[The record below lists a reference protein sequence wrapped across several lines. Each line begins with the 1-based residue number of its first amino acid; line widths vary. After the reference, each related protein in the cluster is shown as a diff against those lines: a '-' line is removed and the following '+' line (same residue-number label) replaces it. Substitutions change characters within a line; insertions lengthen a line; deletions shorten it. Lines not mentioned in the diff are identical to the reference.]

1 MMNTEEIVQVLKNRS
16 DLSDYE
22 YTKVTKHAS
31 ELFFVK
37 KKMELNRVVNTDT
50 ISIQVYKD
58 VEDKRGSSM
67 IAVTSA
73 DDASSL
79 DAKITA
85 AVKKAET
92 ALNPYYPLASNQ
104 ASLIN
109 ASKQNESLNDIA
121 LKVAEAI
128 DEANQS
134 SESWLNAT
142 EIFVYVTRIEFM
154 NSNDV
159 HHVDTKLSVEFE
171 TIPTSSHENEE
182 FESYKYYR
190 NNTFDKA
197 SIENDIRDI
206 LHLVKQRSI
215 AKHIDTVNITKD
227 TPVYMY
233 GEMANLIAGN
243 IMENTSYASH
253 VTQSNHYDI
262 DKPVSNTKFDMILKG
277 QIEGAANA
285 RAFDNHGVV
294 LKETEIIHDG
304 INTNLFGDIQYG
316 HYLNAKEITGSYP
329 VAEIKAKNTVDAL
342 QPHLII
348 DHFSAPQLESASGY
362 FGGEVRL
369 ARYFDGEKYIPLTGF
384 SITGNIYEALQ
395 DVEFSSENTT
405 TQKYQGPKYFIFKN
419 LNIA

>member
-1 MMNTEEIVQVLKNRS
+1 MMNTEEIVQVLKNHS

-22 YTKVTKHAS
+22 YTKVTKNAS

-50 ISIQVYKD
+50 VSIVVYKD
-58 VEDKRGSSM
+58 VDDKRGSSM

-73 DDASSL
+73 DDADSL
-79 DAKITA
+79 NAKITA

-104 ASLIN
+104 TSLIKESAN
-109 ASKQNESLNDIA
+109 KESLNAIA
-121 LKVAEAI
+121 LKAAEAI

-142 EIFVYVTRIEFM
+142 EIFVYVTRTEFL

-171 TIPTSSHENEE
+171 TIPTSSHNNEE

-197 SIENDIRDI
+197 SIEQDIRDI

-215 AKHIDTVNITKD
+215 ARTIDTVNITKD

-233 GEMANLIAGN
+233 GEMANLIVGN

-277 QIEGAANA
+277 QIE
-285 RAFDNHGVV
+285 
-294 LKETEIIHDG
+294 
-304 INTNLFGDIQYG
+304 Q
-316 HYLNAKEITGSYP
+316 ITGSYP

-419 LNIA
+419 LNIS

>member
-1 MMNTEEIVQVLKNRS
+1 
-16 DLSDYE
+16 
-22 YTKVTKHAS
+22 
-31 ELFFVK
+31 
-37 KKMELNRVVNTDT
+37 
-50 ISIQVYKD
+50 
-58 VEDKRGSSM
+58 M

-73 DDASSL
+73 DDADSL
-79 DAKITA
+79 NSKITA

-104 ASLIN
+104 TSLIKESAN
-109 ASKQNESLNDIA
+109 KESLNAIA
-121 LKVAEAI
+121 LKAAEAI

-142 EIFVYVTRIEFM
+142 EIFVYVTRTEFL

-171 TIPTSSHENEE
+171 TIPTSSHNNEE

-197 SIENDIRDI
+197 SIEQDIRDI

-215 AKHIDTVNITKD
+215 ARTIDTVNITKD

-233 GEMANLIAGN
+233 GEMANLIVGN

-285 RAFDNHGVV
+285 RTFDNHGVV